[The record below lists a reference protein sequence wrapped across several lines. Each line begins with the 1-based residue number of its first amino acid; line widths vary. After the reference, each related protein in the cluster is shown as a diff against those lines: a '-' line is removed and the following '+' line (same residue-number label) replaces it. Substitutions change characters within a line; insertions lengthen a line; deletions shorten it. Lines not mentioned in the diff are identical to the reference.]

1 MNECQCSSS
10 TDCKTGDCSGGV
22 CVSICNTVGCYC
34 DDGTDCASS
43 VCMSNACQSS
53 SASMYQSGQ
62 YINTCECTLDT

>member
-1 MNECQCSSS
+1 M
-10 TDCKTGDCSGGV
+10 
-22 CVSICNTVGCYC
+22 SICNTVGCYC

-53 SASMYQSGQ
+53 CASMYQSGQ